1 MERYSEPSQI
11 IPFFRLLLKKA
22 VCGPDYEYSIFFDKQ
37 LSKKNRPFPKHRP
50 RCWSCDRRWYPD
62 CCMIVHAARYFP
74 SQLPRGVAGVV
85 SSRGRPCGA
94 LRMNAQGGAAGGDA
108 RAALTDRALRSPQL
122 ARWLLARPAPSTD
135 VPSAPAEST
144 DAVLLRLV
152 RVGWVLEQKPHGCA
166 AVSILLRGGHESSGT
181 LVGRRSAGHQ

>member
-1 MERYSEPSQI
+1 MVSG
-11 IPFFRLLLKKA
+11 LL
-22 VCGPDYEYSIFFDKQ
+22 
-37 LSKKNRPFPKHRP
+37 H
-50 RCWSCDRRWYPD
+50 DRACSP
-62 CCMIVHAARYFP
+62 I
-74 SQLPRGVAGVV
+74 
-85 SSRGRPCGA
+85 
-94 LRMNAQGGAAGGDA
+94 GGAAGGDA

>member
-135 VPSAPAEST
+135 VPTAECSSRAT
-144 DAVLLRLV
+144 TISSCPVFRAVDMRVLMPYCCAWFGLAGCLSKSRTVVLL
-152 RVGWVLEQKPHGCA
+152 
-166 AVSILLRGGHESSGT
+166 
-181 LVGRRSAGHQ
+181 